1 MQLSFFSKDFSI
13 ITLSS
18 STYLFLQ
25 LSNGIQTEQACKNRS
40 SRVMTVSQ
48 SLQTLLSLIRTE
60 ESIKKNR
67 VMRNPHMIPSSCSSM
82 LVPWDPKDSFESKT
96 DFCKGH
102 LENSRYKQW
111 YACDRKFCEKSKVAL
126 SNQKFSRISNP

>member
-60 ESIKKNR
+60 ESIKKNW

-102 LENSRYKQW
+102 LENRAMICLWQEVLWKIQSSIV
-111 YACDRKFCEKSKVAL
+111 KSEIQQ
-126 SNQKFSRISNP
+126 NF

>member
-40 SRVMTVSQ
+40 SCVMTVSQ

-60 ESIKKNR
+60 ESIKKKLSDEE
-67 VMRNPHMIPSSCSSM
+67 PSH
-82 LVPWDPKDSFESKT
+82 DPF
-96 DFCKGH
+96 
-102 LENSRYKQW
+102 
-111 YACDRKFCEKSKVAL
+111 
-126 SNQKFSRISNP
+126 